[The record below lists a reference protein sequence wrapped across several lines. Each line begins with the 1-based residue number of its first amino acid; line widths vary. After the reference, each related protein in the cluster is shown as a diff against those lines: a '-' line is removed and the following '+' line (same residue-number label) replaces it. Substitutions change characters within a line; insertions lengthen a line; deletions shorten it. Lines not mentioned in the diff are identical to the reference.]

1 MQRFREMVASRDKRA
16 FLKEFEASAEHFGE
30 DNRQEAFI
38 LFDNLSRLMTDLS
51 EDNSVILQVAE
62 DRPGILHQISGILAE
77 AGINL
82 TSFHSF
88 RAGEGYRF
96 WVGLDRPR
104 RSPEVQAALTR
115 INKETS
121 ARVETTS

>member
-1 MQRFREMVASRDKRA
+1 MHHFREMVDSGDKET
-16 FLKEFEASAEHFGE
+16 FLREFERSAEHFGE
-30 DNRQEAFI
+30 DNRQEAFA
-38 LFDNLSRLMTDLS
+38 LFEHLNCLMTDLS
-51 EDNSVILQVAE
+51 EDNSVVLQVAE

-88 RAGEGYRF
+88 RAGESYRF

-104 RSPEVQAALTR
+104 KSVEVQAALKR
-115 INKETS
+115 INEETP
-121 ARVETTS
+121 AEVVMA